1 MNGLNCQASTFVGG
15 PDVGVAYKGAHPI
28 ITEGLTSLHLQ
39 NNSQADFGVLN
50 TRATIDG
57 AWVTNFVP
65 VENLFPEDMLAGK
78 SQEEIEQ
85 MTYDFVDRNGGAV
98 YSDEAN

>member
-1 MNGLNCQASTFVGG
+1 
-15 PDVGVAYKGAHPI
+15 
-28 ITEGLTSLHLQ
+28 
-39 NNSQADFGVLN
+39 LN
-50 TRATIDG
+50 TRATIAG
-57 AWVTNFVP
+57 AWVPNFVP